1 MLRALHFTPILL
13 CGMACAG
20 AQSQPESTV
29 PDGKSGTSAAGSS
42 ALAAGAAALPSAKL
56 AEVPAGTF
64 GPYLGSRPRGKLV
77 VWAAPEAKAGR
88 AWFSLP
94 LDAKGSPMGK
104 PLRVAEAA
112 DEIGLVTVRPAG
124 GESKRGAATGEPG
137 LDASGFIVVS
147 TRSGTP
153 TELQAML
160 LGPRG
165 ELQGGPTLLG
175 EADSDVLWIDALPT
189 ATGTLVLWAVRRNDR
204 ADLFGVD
211 LGVAGE
217 KQGAVQTVLRDARA
231 WQVAPTDGGA
241 AVAAVLAGSERGEG
255 GTVGVAFVDGTA
267 APVGEPVILSDRST
281 ASLDI
286 DLTRLG
292 NHLVVAWS
300 DRREIEAKVYLAR
313 MGARGQIEQTPKPV
327 TGSLGDEALV
337 QLVPPFNGGSPAYLV
352 WENLGERAEG
362 SRAIRIAR
370 IAVDG
375 TVAEPRARLT
385 LVSDDG
391 VPELSATP
399 NGLAALTLAPAC
411 LREQACDAAP
421 TVPTFVAFDQSLE
434 AVASEPMRLD
444 VLDGSA
450 ATLSWSLR
458 CEQTG
463 CVSLAALEKSPAPV
477 YAVRLQ
483 AQSQAWTSAGDRL
496 RPSPPP
502 RAVSLRAV
510 AEVDPVH
517 DVSVVRT
524 RDSVLAG
531 WITYF
536 DPTTPY
542 QRRKTPAADGRLD
555 PLRAL
560 LQVQPSVAPEQ
571 MLGRTETI
579 SLRARSLAG
588 VSLVSGRPDED
599 EALLVWSAIDKQ
611 QPQVFLTLLDARG
624 KRKAQRMLT
633 RNKGEVSDV
642 AAANVGDGWLVA
654 WIDDRSGDPE
664 VYLTRVNR
672 QLRRDSR
679 VQQLTEAKGTATG
692 ISMQALGE
700 HTQVVWTDARDPAH
714 PGWADIYGV
723 RVSNRDAEPVAPAQP
738 MAASPAHSHS
748 PSLSLLGDGLALAWL
763 ESAGETKDQ
772 AAAGVRIA
780 QLDAEGR
787 FVAPPD
793 SVRAQG
799 GRPTSL
805 TLDCVQSGC
814 RAVISVE
821 TDHGSE
827 LQAFVWKPRN
837 QPEVRK
843 LMTLTGPPGQAIAPA
858 LVGDELYFADRN
870 RSGQGRVQ
878 RVLLQWQ

>member
-1 MLRALHFTPILL
+1 MLRARLLTPILL
-13 CGMACAG
+13 LGLGCAG
-20 AQSQPESTV
+20 TQSPPESAV
-29 PDGKSGTSAAGSS
+29 PGGQSGKSADGSS
-42 ALAAGAAALPSAKL
+42 AGAGVSALPSAKL

-64 GPYLGSRPRGKLV
+64 GPYLGSCGHGKLV
-77 VWAAPEAKAGR
+77 VWAAPEPKARR
-88 AWFSLP
+88 AWFSLA
-94 LDAKGSPMGK
+94 LDPSGSPMGE
-104 PLRVAEAA
+104 PLRVADAA
-112 DEIGLVTVRPAG
+112 DDIGLVTVRPAG
-124 GESKRGAATGEPG
+124 GEPQGAAASGDPG
-137 LDASGFIVVS
+137 LQASGFVLVS
-147 TRSGTP
+147 TRPGTP
-153 TELQAML
+153 TEVQAML

-175 EADSDVLWIDALPT
+175 EADSEVLWIDAVPT
-189 ATGTLVLWAVRRNDR
+189 GTGTLVLWAVRRDDR

-231 WQVAPTDGGA
+231 WQVAQTDGGA
-241 AVAAVLAGSERGEG
+241 AVAAVQSAGKPGNG
-255 GTVGVAFVDGTA
+255 GTVAVAFVDGTA
-267 APVGEPVILSDRST
+267 APVGKPVTLSDRPT
-281 ASLDI
+281 ASLDV

-292 NHLVVAWS
+292 NDLVVAWS

-313 MGARGQIEQTPKPV
+313 MGARGQIQEPPKPV

-337 QLVPPFNGGSPAYLV
+337 QLVSPFNAGSPAYLV
-352 WENLGERAEG
+352 WENLGERQE
-362 SRAIRIAR
+362 SLRAIRIAR
-370 IAVDG
+370 IGVDG

-385 LVSDDG
+385 LSSDDA
-391 VPELSATP
+391 VPEFSATA
-399 NGLAALTLAPAC
+399 NGVAALTLAPAC
-411 LREQACDAAP
+411 LREQPCDAAP
-421 TVPTFVAFDQSLE
+421 TVPTFVAFDQNLD

-444 VLDGSA
+444 ALGGSA

-458 CEQTG
+458 CEHTG

-483 AQSQAWTSAGDRL
+483 ARSQAWTPAGDRL

-531 WITYF
+531 WVTYF

-542 QRRKTPAADGRLD
+542 KRRKTPAEDGRLD

-571 MLGRTETI
+571 MLARTETV

-588 VSLVSGRPDED
+588 VSLVPGRPGQD

-611 QPQVFLTLLDARG
+611 QPQVFLSLLDARG
-624 KRKAQRMLT
+624 KRKEQRMLT
-633 RNKGEVSDV
+633 RNKGEVSDL
-642 AAANVGDGWLVA
+642 AAANVGEGWLVA
-654 WIDDRSGDPE
+654 WIDDRTGDTE

-672 QLRRDSR
+672 RLRRESQVKR
-679 VQQLTEAKGTATG
+679 LTEVKGTATG
-692 ISMQALGE
+692 ISMQAVGE
-700 HTQVVWTDARDPAH
+700 HTQVVWADARDPAH

-723 RVSNRDAEPVAPAQP
+723 RVANRDGEPVGPAQP
-738 MAASPAHSHS
+738 VAATPAHSHS
-748 PSLSLLGDGLALAWL
+748 PALSKYGDGLALAWL
-763 ESAGETKDQ
+763 ESGAEAKDQ
-772 AAAGVRIA
+772 ATAGVRIA

-787 FVAPPD
+787 FVSPPD
-793 SVRAQG
+793 SIRARD

-805 TLDCVQSGC
+805 TLDCAQAEC
-814 RAVISVE
+814 RVVISVD

-827 LQAFVWKPRN
+827 LQAFVWKPRS

-843 LMTLTGPPGQAIAPA
+843 LMTLIGPSGQAIAPA
-858 LVGDELYFADRN
+858 LVGDELYFADQN

-878 RVLLQWQ
+878 RLLLQWH

>member
-1 MLRALHFTPILL
+1 MLRALLYTPILIL
-13 CGMACAG
+13 GLGCAG
-20 AQSQPESTV
+20 TQAQPESTV
-29 PDGKSGTSAAGSS
+29 PDGNSGKSAPGSAASAAGASVLS
-42 ALAAGAAALPSAKL
+42 SAKL
-56 AEVPAGTF
+56 ADVPAGTY
-64 GPYLGSRPRGKLV
+64 GPYLGSSTSGKLV
-77 VWAAPEAKAGR
+77 VWAAPEPKAGR

-94 LDAKGSPMGK
+94 LAASGSPVGK
-104 PLRVAEAA
+104 ALRVADAA
-112 DEIGLVTVRPAG
+112 DDIGLVTLRPAG
-124 GESKRGAATGEPG
+124 GGKQRGAAAGEPG
-137 LDASGFIVVS
+137 LQASGFILVS
-147 TRSGTP
+147 TQPGAPSEVRAT
-153 TELQAML
+153 L

-165 ELQGGPTLLG
+165 ELQGGPTLLS
-175 EADSDVLWIDALPT
+175 EAESDVLWIDALPT
-189 ATGTLVLWAVRRNDR
+189 STGTLVLWAVRRDDC

-231 WQVAPTDGGA
+231 WQVAQTDGGA
-241 AVAAVLAGSERGEG
+241 AVAAVLAGEERAEG
-255 GTVGVAFVDGTA
+255 GTVAIAFVDGTA
-267 APVGEPVILSDRST
+267 TPVGKPVVLSDRPT

-292 NHLVVAWS
+292 NGLVVAWS

-313 MGARGQIEQTPKPV
+313 MGARGQIEQAAKPV

-337 QLVPPFNGGSPAYLV
+337 ALVPPFNAGSPAYLV
-352 WENLGERAEG
+352 WENLGERTES

-375 TVAEPRARLT
+375 TVAQPRARLT
-385 LVSDDG
+385 LTADDA
-391 VPELSATP
+391 VPELSATAD
-399 NGLAALTLAPAC
+399 GLAALTLAPAC
-411 LREQACDAAP
+411 LRGQACDAAP
-421 TVPTFVAFDQSLE
+421 TVPTFVAFDQNLE
-434 AVASEPMRLD
+434 PVASEPMRLD
-444 VLDGSA
+444 ALDGSA

-483 AQSQAWTSAGDRL
+483 AQSQAWTVAGERL
-496 RPSPPP
+496 RPTPPP
-502 RAVSLRAV
+502 RAVALRAV
-510 AEVDPVH
+510 AEIDPVH

-524 RDSVLAG
+524 RDSALAA

-542 QRRKTPAADGRLD
+542 KRRKTPAADGRLD

-560 LQVQPSVAPEQ
+560 
-571 MLGRTETI
+571 GH
-579 SLRARSLAG
+579 
-588 VSLVSGRPDED
+588 
-599 EALLVWSAIDKQ
+599 EALLAWSAIDRK

-624 KRKAQRMLT
+624 KRKQQRMLT
-633 RNKGEVSDV
+633 RSKGEVTDV
-642 AAANVGDGWLVA
+642 TAANVDKGWLVA
-654 WIDDRSGDPE
+654 WVDDRTGDSE

-672 QLRRDSR
+672 RLRRESK
-679 VQQLTEAKGTATG
+679 VQRLTEAKGTATG
-692 ISMQALGE
+692 ISLQALGE
-700 HTQVVWTDARDPAH
+700 HTQVVWADARDPAH

-723 RVSNRDAEPVAPAQP
+723 RVANRDGVPVAPAQP
-738 MAASPAHSHS
+738 LAASAAHSHS
-748 PSLSLLGDGLALAWL
+748 PTLSSYGDDLALAWL
-763 ESAGETKDQ
+763 ESSAENKDQ

-787 FVAPPD
+787 FASPPD
-793 SVRAQG
+793 LVRAQG

-805 TLDCVQSGC
+805 TLDCVQTEC
-814 RAVISVE
+814 RVVISVE

-827 LQAFVWKPRN
+827 LQAFVWKPGD

-843 LMTLTGPPGQAIAPA
+843 LMTLSGPPGQAIAPA

-870 RSGQGRVQ
+870 RSGQGRVHQ
-878 RVLLQWQ
+878 LLLQWH